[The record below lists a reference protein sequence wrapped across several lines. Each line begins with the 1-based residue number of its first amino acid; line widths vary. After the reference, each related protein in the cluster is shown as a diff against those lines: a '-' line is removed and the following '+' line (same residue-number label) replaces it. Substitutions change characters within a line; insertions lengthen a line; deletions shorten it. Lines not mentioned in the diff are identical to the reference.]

1 MMVFFFHQIGQFLN
15 SSLVLQIYLLW
26 TMAMHFDDA
35 LNIGPNHRTL
45 EKNNSWHL
53 DIFFQVRNFCKLRC
67 TRKNGSF

>member
-35 LNIGPNHRTL
+35 LNIGPNHRIL
-45 EKNNSWHL
+45 EK
-53 DIFFQVRNFCKLRC
+53 K
-67 TRKNGSF
+67 